1 MPVFS
6 NFTWTKFDDGNLLI
20 NLDPPTAIGGQN
32 LAFNLGRYFGGEMGT
47 IVKTAASGFNGVS
60 GLTVVN
66 SGQGQMSVALTSLDT
81 SGLDFGNYSYKVART
96 TSGQVAAFTEGYC
109 LLGP

>member
-1 MPVFS
+1 MPTIM

-32 LAFNLGRYFGGEMGT
+32 LAFNLGRYFGGEMDT

-66 SGQGQMSVALTSLDT
+66 SGLGQMSVALQTPDT
-81 SGLDFGNYSYKVART
+81 SGLDYGNYAYRVART
-96 TSGQVAAFTEGYC
+96 TSGQVATFTEGFMN
-109 LLGP
+109 LSP

>member
-1 MPVFS
+1 MPTIS
-6 NFTWTKFDDGNLLI
+6 NFTWTRFDDGSLVI

-32 LAFNLGRYFGGEMGT
+32 LAFTLGRYFGGAMDT

-66 SGQGQMSVALTSLDT
+66 SGQGQMSVALTALDT
-81 SGLDFGNYSYKVART
+81 SGLDFGNWAYRVART
-96 TSGQVAAFTEGYC
+96 TSGQVVAFTEGFC
-109 LLGP
+109 LLQP